1 MAYHTHTF
9 WYNMR
14 PIKFIPKQ
22 LCTQCTFM
30 IVSLEKIKITKK
42 VLYGEIAHLDWG
54 AGVGLD
60 EVLRTLLHFDL
71 HGELLLQRVDTDST
85 GGRDL
90 LPVTDVWGPG
100 VLGLRAT
107 GPWRRYDGG
116 EEQVCC
122 WRTRLRLTDQTLDQQ
137 TLEESASSL
146 AQIKGW
152 LWAFHFLSFILFW
165 PIVLPEVG
173 ICKLRLLCASSN
185 TNLASTNKLYNN
197 ENISS
202 YSRVIHPYC

>member
-1 MAYHTHTF
+1 MYLHDCIA
-9 WYNMR
+9 WKNKNNKKGVVWGNR
-14 PIKFIPKQ
+14 PPW
-22 LCTQCTFM
+22 LRCWCRSGWSSPRPA
-30 IVSLEKIKITKK
+30 SLWPPWRAASSACWR
-42 VLYGEIAHLDWG
+42 G
-54 AGVGLD
+54 
-60 EVLRTLLHFDL
+60 R
-71 HGELLLQRVDTDST
+71 HGGTWPPPS
-85 GGRDL
+85 GGRL
-90 LPVTDVWGPG
+90 GPG
-100 VLGLRAT
+100 
-107 GPWRRYDGG
+107 GPRPQGHRPLEEIRG

-137 TLEESASSL
+137 TLDESASSL